1 MSKNKGQQTR
11 RLYLGIIFDSKNV
24 KTFYMRLGKHNCL
37 YCPDMCPDKREKVN
51 KFSGFS
57 QIHFNF
63 LSKFEK
69 FCSQLYLFIGNEF

>member
-1 MSKNKGQQTR
+1 MSKNKGQQNR

-37 YCPDMCPDKREKVN
+37 YCPDMCPDKRDKVN

-63 LSKFEK
+63 
-69 FCSQLYLFIGNEF
+69 